1 MSILERIVPSPT
13 GAALA
18 GVFSAIV
25 WPIAWARYGGPE
37 SGASVELVV
46 ATLLIIAFPAHV
58 FVVGLRRTQA
68 PGAGK
73 LDTALLK
80 RIAAWLA
87 GAAATVAVSSLLG

>member
-1 MSILERIVPSPT
+1 MSILERIVPSPA

-25 WPIAWARYGGPE
+25 WPIVWARYGGAA
-37 SGASVELVV
+37 SGGSAELVV

-58 FVVGLRRTQA
+58 FVVGLRRAQA

-73 LDTALLK
+73 LDTALLN
-80 RIAAWLA
+80 RIGAWLA
-87 GAAATVAVSSLLG
+87 AAAATVAVSYLLG